1 MKIIQNVSV
10 HNVKRCFGLRNF
22 TKKITIFVLF
32 KIMIRQLWSSLVIII
47 FYFASAPAATVGA
60 RKEEET
66 KGLLTLRV
74 CHAMTQ
80 PLKKTQHWKTTNC
93 EKANN
98 KNSDIWYKT
107 TKTITLAKT
116 GIQAN
121 GVTVLPVKPN
131 WKEPALQ
138 FSINEYDMNKKLW
151 TKTPHPLKGA
161 SLPAKRGGASPLS

>member
-1 MKIIQNVSV
+1 MFW
-10 HNVKRCFGLRNF
+10 VKKLHRKF
-22 TKKITIFVLF
+22 TIFVLF

-131 WKEPALQ
+131 RKEPALQ
-138 FSINEYDMNKKLW
+138 FSINEYDMNEKLW